1 MYFLSVPVECNDVLV
16 RVKLEAQNTEVLGA
30 VLNCTN
36 LRLENVSATFAT
48 WSTKKPGRNMSGRV
62 DVALSMNY
70 RGTIHCQAFLDS
82 AGWLASTS
90 WLATASWLT
99 CCLTTTGWLTATSW
113 FAGWLT
119 SASWLDTAS
128 WLTAASICLV
138 VITEQTGFSE
148 GT

>member
-1 MYFLSVPVECNDVLV
+1 MARNHRLARIRNLAHIRKLV
-16 RVKLEAQNTEVLGA
+16 RRLAHIHKLAHSHKLAHNRKLAHSNFFGLDGPSLLGEAWQTKH
-30 VLNCTN
+30 
-36 LRLENVSATFAT
+36 VSC
-48 WSTKKPGRNMSGRV
+48 RNASVRSNRSRSKQ
-62 DVALSMNY
+62 AH
-70 RGTIHCQAFLDS
+70 IHK
-82 AGWLASTS
+82 LARTTS
-90 WLATASWLT
+90 
-99 CCLTTTGWLTATSW
+99 WLTATSW